1 MRWDTVRGFRAGGGS
16 DVLGGGGGGGVSL
29 VGGDVKADV
38 FSAVLF
44 GIRMLAIDRRTI
56 EVDAALDTFIKHL

>member
-16 DVLGGGGGGGVSL
+16 DVLGGGGGGVSL
-29 VGGDVKADV
+29 VGGDVNADV
-38 FSAVLF
+38 SSAVVF
-44 GIRMLAIDRRTI
+44 GIRMLAFDRRII

>member
-1 MRWDTVRGFRAGGGS
+1 MSVRGFRAGGGS
-16 DVLGGGGGGGVSL
+16 DVLGGGGGVSL

-38 FSAVLF
+38 SSAVLF